1 MYHPE
6 CVMEITATSCLQD
19 FSFVPFLHLLINV
32 SFFLIIIIIDTVGG
46 LDLHQP
52 HFLMSEELQE
62 ASAGNAVHAA
72 APASW
77 TPGTRWRSRICPI
90 CEELM
95 KSHHYFIFNEK
106 LLFSETFSGSA
117 SCLFLL

>member
-1 MYHPE
+1 MCDGDYGHFMFTGFFF
-6 CVMEITATSCLQD
+6 CS
-19 FSFVPFLHLLINV
+19 V
-32 SFFLIIIIIDTVGG
+32 STFADKFFFFLIIIIIDTVGG